1 MFAMYE
7 TYSIGIWGGASILGA
22 LHFSLDE
29 ILNWSRNE
37 EEYAWSLH
45 KLHNFTSNGILC
57 FDYTLGGSRV
67 WHEFSVA

>member
-22 LHFSLDE
+22 LHDSLDH
-29 ILNWSRNE
+29 ILNWCGNE
-37 EEYAWSLH
+37 EDYARSVY

-57 FDYTLGGSRV
+57 FDYTRGGSRV